1 MRSPRQPGL
10 FRDRAR
16 AMKDLLTAV
25 DAQQSSIADC
35 ARLLLA
41 SWHGGFWAAIF
52 ALALQQLLVAWHNLI
67 ADAQTLLHH
76 LGLHFRDE
84 FGECWLCEPELT
96 DEERFER
103 LRLPEKG
110 DPS

>member
-1 MRSPRQPGL
+1 MRPPRKPGL
-10 FRDRAR
+10 FSERSR
-16 AMKDLLTAV
+16 AMKDLLAM
-25 DAQQSSIADC
+25 DAPEASIAEC

-41 SWHGGFWAAIF
+41 SWHGGFWIAI
-52 ALALQQLLVAWHNLI
+52 LALVVQQLSVAWHNLV

-76 LGLHFRDE
+76 VGFHFRDE
-84 FGECWLCEPELT
+84 LGECWLCEPELT

-110 DPS
+110 EPS